1 MAELIDTVLSLKQQ
15 GYTNNQIIQY
25 LQQQGYESYQIFD
38 ALSQADAQLKPIAPE
53 NSLPELQLAGGL
65 SRERADIE
73 EVVESVVEE
82 KWTVF
87 EEGVKKILE
96 WKNEAEGRLIKLE
109 TEIAGLKESFAQL
122 QGALFGKLGDYEKG
136 IVDVGSEVKAME
148 RVFQKV
154 IPTLTESVAELS
166 RITKT
171 AKEKKAGKQ

>member
-25 LQQQGYESYQIFD
+25 LQQQGHESYQIFD
-38 ALSQADAQLKPIAPE
+38 ALSQADAQIKPLVREESP
-53 NSLPELQLAGGL
+53 PELSLG
-65 SRERADIE
+65 RTADVE
-73 EVVESVVEE
+73 EIVESVVEE
-82 KWTVF
+82 KWKVF
-87 EEGVKKILE
+87 EDGVKKILE

-166 RITKT
+166 RIAKT
-171 AKEKKAGKQ
+171 TKEKKAGK